1 MTGVVLRCP
10 NCGTTRSTPGE
21 CEACHE
27 AQVVRYYCTNHD
39 PGEWLDE
46 PTCGDAGRIRRSAAA
61 PSAGPVAVTPAALA
75 TPAAAAHARRFV
87 RAAAEGGAPA
97 GCRAALA
104 LGPATTIPGW
114 VRQRERPQRSP
125 HHLETA
131 ARLPAAVSRIKALL
145 PPDLGESPDP
155 RIVVGPS
162 PGGCLR
168 FLLTAV
174 LLFFAGMFFLS
185 FLIGDMAMRVLMP

>member
-27 AQVVRYYCTNHD
+27 AQVRYYCTNHD

-46 PTCGDAGRIRRSAAA
+46 PTCGRCGAKFGDRPPPPRPAPSPSRRSRSPRPPPLRTRDA
-61 PSAGPVAVTPAALA
+61 SSGPPPRAERPPAA
-75 TPAAAAHARRFV
+75 
-87 RAAAEGGAPA
+87 
-97 GCRAALA
+97 
-104 LGPATTIPGW
+104 
-114 VRQRERPQRSP
+114 ERPSPWGRRPRSP
-125 HHLETA
+125 DGSA
-131 ARLPAAVSRIKALL
+131 SGSDRSDPRIIWRRLPDFRRPFPGSRRL

-168 FLLTAV
+168 FLLMAV
-174 LLFFAGMFFLS
+174 LLFFVGMFFLS
-185 FLIGDMAMRVLMP
+185 FLIGDMAMRVLML